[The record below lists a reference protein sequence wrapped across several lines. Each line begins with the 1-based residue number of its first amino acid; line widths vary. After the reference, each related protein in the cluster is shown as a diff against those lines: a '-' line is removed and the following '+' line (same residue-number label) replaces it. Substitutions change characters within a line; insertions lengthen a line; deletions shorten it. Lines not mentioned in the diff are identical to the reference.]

1 MRQKEYIKRIFNKV
15 DGITAICCSDISW
28 TRGEYPE
35 LEIGKTYQ
43 VSHIGV
49 LSSFSNIML
58 KGLERRYDAGC
69 FDLYEYGREL
79 KDSYTSDPRFWAPY
93 LREQYRK
100 DDSQYLA
107 EQIEEISIPAHLAN
121 IEKEYDVKILLAVES
136 GNRAWG
142 FESKNSDWD
151 VRFIYVHKPE
161 WYFKV
166 EEQRDVIE
174 HMYEDDVDLAG
185 WELRKA
191 LSLLR
196 RSNPSLLEWFNSPK
210 IYYVNEEFAKRIHT
224 VEQEFFNPI
233 RMMYHYNHIY
243 KKHNERYLQQ
253 EGYPMKRFL
262 YYLRG
267 ILACKWIEKNNTL
280 PPVSFTELLN
290 ATVEEKHIKDKV
302 EELILIKKGEK
313 ECDML
318 IVDDAL
324 VQYAKQWADYY
335 NETIGSFR
343 PDQHSNSADSLD
355 AILYDMVNSHQA

>member
-1 MRQKEYIKRIFNKV
+1 
-15 DGITAICCSDISW
+15 
-28 TRGEYPE
+28 
-35 LEIGKTYQ
+35 
-43 VSHIGV
+43 
-49 LSSFSNIML
+49 
-58 KGLERRYDAGC
+58 
-69 FDLYEYGREL
+69 
-79 KDSYTSDPRFWAPY
+79 
-93 LREQYRK
+93 
-100 DDSQYLA
+100 
-107 EQIEEISIPAHLAN
+107 
-121 IEKEYDVKILLAVES
+121 
-136 GNRAWG
+136 
-142 FESKNSDWD
+142 
-151 VRFIYVHKPE
+151 
-161 WYFKV
+161 
-166 EEQRDVIE
+166 
-174 HMYEDDVDLAG
+174 
-185 WELRKA
+185 
-191 LSLLR
+191 
-196 RSNPSLLEWFNSPK
+196 
-210 IYYVNEEFAKRIHT
+210 VNEEFAKRIHT

-243 KKHNERYLQQ
+243 NKHNERYLQQ